1 MSIYSDPTT
10 LDTYPLAEAAILHEK
25 SAAFYGADAGDL
37 AIFLHERP
45 DLWEGPGEDHAWTV
59 KDGFL
64 NELRRFTDFD
74 QKIKKII
81 ELSVD
86 PDKETTLEDFLDEF
100 EEAIQSVNWYGCT
113 YASYGCTDDPCWTIA
128 IFVAE
133 VEGDFEFAVE
143 FTDDQ
148 EDVPIEDR
156 KIKVTSGV
164 VSWGLK

>member
-10 LDTYPLAEAAILHEK
+10 LDTYPLAEAAILHQG

-45 DLWEGPGEDHAWTV
+45 DLWEGPGVDYSWTV

-64 NELRRFTDFD
+64 DELRRFTDFD

-86 PDKETTLEDFLDEF
+86 PDREIVFDDFLTEIEGVISD
-100 EEAIQSVNWYGCT
+100 QGWT
-113 YASYGCTDDPCWTIA
+113 YTSYECTDDPHWMIA
-128 IFVAE
+128 VFVDE
-133 VEGDFEFAVE
+133 VAGDFEFTIE
-143 FTDDQ
+143 FIESNPW
-148 EDVPIEDR
+148 EDVPIEEH

>member
-1 MSIYSDPTT
+1 MNYDDPTE
-10 LDTYPLAEAAILHEK
+10 LDTYPLAEAAILHQG

-45 DLWEGPGEDHAWTV
+45 DLWEGPGVDYSWTV

-64 NELRRFTDFD
+64 DELRRFTDFD

-86 PDKETTLEDFLDEF
+86 PDNEIVFDDFLDDVE
-100 EEAIQSVNWYGCT
+100 QLVSDQGWT
-113 YASYGCTDDPCWTIA
+113 YINYECDSEPDWKIA
-128 IFVAE
+128 IFVSE
-133 VEGDFEFAVE
+133 VRGDFEFKIE
-143 FTDDQ
+143 FVDEM
-148 EDVPIEDR
+148 EDAPIEDA
-156 KIKVTSGV
+156 KIKVLSGV

>member
-1 MSIYSDPTT
+1 MSYSDPTQ
-10 LDTYPLAEAAILHEK
+10 LDTYPLAEAAILHQG

-45 DLWEGPGEDHAWTV
+45 DLWEGPGVDYSWTV

-64 NELRRFTDFD
+64 DELRRFTDFD

-86 PDKETTLEDFLDEF
+86 PDNEIVFDDFLDDVE
-100 EEAIQSVNWYGCT
+100 QLVSDQGWT
-113 YASYGCTDDPCWTIA
+113 YINYECDSEPDWKIA
-128 IFVAE
+128 IFVSE
-133 VEGDFEFAVE
+133 VRGDFEFKIE
-143 FTDDQ
+143 FVDEM
-148 EDVPIEDR
+148 EDVPIEDA
-156 KIKVTSGV
+156 KIKVLSGV

>member
-1 MSIYSDPTT
+1 MSYSDPTE
-10 LDTYPLAEAAILHEK
+10 LDTYKLAEAAILHEG
-25 SAAFYGADAGDL
+25 SAAFYGADASDL

-64 NELRRFTDFD
+64 DELRRYTDFD
-74 QKIKKII
+74 AKIKKII

-86 PDKETTLEDFLDEF
+86 PDREIVFDDFLTEIED
-100 EEAIQSVNWYGCT
+100 IISDQGWTYVNYECE
-113 YASYGCTDDPCWTIA
+113 DDPWKIA
-128 IFVAE
+128 VFVPQ
-133 VEGDFEFAVE
+133 VRGDFEFEIE
-143 FTDDQ
+143 FVNPQ
-148 EDVPIEDR
+148 EDKPIEEH